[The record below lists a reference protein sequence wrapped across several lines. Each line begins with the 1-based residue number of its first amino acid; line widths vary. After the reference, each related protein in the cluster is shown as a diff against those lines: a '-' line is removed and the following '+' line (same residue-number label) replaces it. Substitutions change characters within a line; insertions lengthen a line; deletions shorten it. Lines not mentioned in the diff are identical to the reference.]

1 MPPKG
6 AASFPTVLYSG
17 IIDLRLTV
25 DGEEIAGDTVP
36 NFLVAILTFI
46 IEKNELSKISI
57 PFKTSG
63 ENYLVSSAYC
73 DGQTTPLGRDAIAV
87 LETLEAEVARLREAL
102 KIADMAINPPD
113 RGGISLD
120 HWNVRLKNA
129 TGVIRAAL
137 GNQQ

>member
-1 MPPKG
+1 MKTLQEQ
-6 AASFPTVLYSG
+6 AKEEML
-17 IIDLRLTV
+17 ID
-25 DGEEIAGDTVP
+25 GFG
-36 NFLVAILTFI
+36 LVTTETATAMLSAI
-46 IEKNELSKISI
+46 
-57 PFKTSG
+57 
-63 ENYLVSSAYC
+63 
-73 DGQTTPLGRDAIAV
+73 D
-87 LETLEAEVARLREAL
+87 TLEAEVARLREAL

>member
-1 MPPKG
+1 MKKLQESVDVSKVREG
-6 AASFPTVLYSG
+6 LANVRKVGGSYSPDAVAKLCSY
-17 IIDLRLTV
+17 ID
-25 DGEEIAGDTVP
+25 
-36 NFLVAILTFI
+36 
-46 IEKNELSKISI
+46 
-57 PFKTSG
+57 
-63 ENYLVSSAYC
+63 
-73 DGQTTPLGRDAIAV
+73 
-87 LETLEAEVARLREAL
+87 TLEAEVARLREAL

>member
-1 MPPKG
+1 MNSL
-6 AASFPTVLYSG
+6 AQT
-17 IIDLRLTV
+17 DLENMLLLC
-25 DGEEIAGDTVP
+25 GEE
-36 NFLVAILTFI
+36 
-46 IEKNELSKISI
+46 EL
-57 PFKTSG
+57 
-63 ENYLVSSAYC
+63 
-73 DGQTTPLGRDAIAV
+73 DGINNPTARLRALIDGLITQRNRADA
-87 LETLEAEVARLREAL
+87 LEQEVARLREAL